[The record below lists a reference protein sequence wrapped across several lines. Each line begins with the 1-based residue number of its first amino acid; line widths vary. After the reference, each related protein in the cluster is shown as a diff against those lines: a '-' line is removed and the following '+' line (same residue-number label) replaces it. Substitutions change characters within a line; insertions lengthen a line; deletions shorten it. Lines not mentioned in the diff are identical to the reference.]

1 MPFLDSEKPSPIL
14 SINAVG
20 KTYGEHQ
27 VRALHDVSLVI
38 GRGEFVSLMGAS
50 GCGKSTLLNVIAGLD
65 SASSGQIL
73 FDGKDVTKLSDEQV
87 TELRAKK
94 IGFIF
99 QFFNLLS
106 TLTVEENVA
115 LPLDLAGNLN
125 LAERQKRVLE
135 ILTRVGMAERLKF
148 YPAQLSGGEMQ
159 RVAIARALVHKPELI
174 VADEPTGNLD
184 SENGTNVLALLKDLN
199 KTLKQTI
206 VMATHSEEAGA
217 VGDRIVRMRDGLVI
231 SDSKN

>member
-1 MPFLDSEKPSPIL
+1 LPPADTDSSPIL
-14 SINAVG
+14 SIRAVG
-20 KTYGEHQ
+20 KAYGEHQ

-38 GRGEFVSLMGAS
+38 ERGEFVSLMGAS

-65 SASSGQIL
+65 SASSGEIL

-106 TLTVEENVA
+106 TFTVAENVA
-115 LPLDLAGNLN
+115 LPLDLAG
-125 LAERQKRVLE
+125 AISPSERQQRVVE
-135 ILTRVGMAERLKF
+135 ILTKVGMAERLKF

-184 SENGTNVLALLKDLN
+184 SENGKNVLALLKELN

-217 VGDRIVRMRDGLVI
+217 VGDRIIRMKDGLVV